1 MKLSIKYFLLLC
13 TMCLSTIDVCAQN
26 VGKAIIKPPKIPKIK
41 TPRVK
46 PPINW
51 AAPVV
56 HEVIKANETSSK
68 ASTTTSKNTKQ
79 PDVRLTI
86 PQTKNPKKKQQEN
99 LRSLLSSQ
107 GLYRL
112 DSLLKESYILRFVN
126 YARISPAFFY

>member
-26 VGKAIIKPPKIPKIK
+26 AGKAIIKPPKIK

-86 PQTKNPKKKQQEN
+86 PQTKNSKKKQQEN
-99 LRSLLSSQ
+99 LSSLLSSQ

-112 DSLLKESYILRFVN
+112 DSLLKERYI
-126 YARISPAFFY
+126 

>member
-26 VGKAIIKPPKIPKIK
+26 AGKAIIKPPKIPKIK

-68 ASTTTSKNTKQ
+68 ASTTTSKNTIQ
-79 PDVRLTI
+79 PDVRLI
-86 PQTKNPKKKQQEN
+86 ILKRRIQKRNSKK
-99 LRSLLSSQ
+99 
-107 GLYRL
+107 
-112 DSLLKESYILRFVN
+112 I
-126 YARISPAFFY
+126 